1 MRDLRL
7 NMVADKSEALLRE
20 KIREAGERFPA
31 LDWSQVPDLYA
42 HMRGEAGPDNR
53 ILFERVRPPASNP
66 DIS

>member
-7 NMVADKSEALLRE
+7 NMVADKSEALPRE
-20 KIREAGERFPA
+20 KIREAGERFPE

-53 ILFERVRPPASNP
+53 ILFEQVRPPASNP